1 MSEEELQPGE
11 LEHMLGDE
19 WRRWGQEIMAGART
33 DFERGLIAAAREY
46 CKGFAERPNDR
57 ETEGAIWFVV
67 NALRVWEESGAKE
80 AVEAMQTAWKR
91 SEATRVQRI

>member
-1 MSEEELQPGE
+1 MSDEEVKSGE

-19 WRRWGQEIMAGART
+19 WRRWGQEIMADSRT
-33 DFERGLIAAAREY
+33 KFERGLIEAARKY
-46 CKGFAERPNDR
+46 CRDYPVLRDDAE
-57 ETEGAIWFVV
+57 TQGAIWFAM